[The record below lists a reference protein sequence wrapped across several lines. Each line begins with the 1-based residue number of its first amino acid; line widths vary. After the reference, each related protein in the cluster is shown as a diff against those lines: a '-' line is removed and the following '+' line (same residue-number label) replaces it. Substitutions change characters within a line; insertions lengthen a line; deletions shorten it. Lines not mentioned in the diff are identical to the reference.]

1 MKTMRFLPAHLC
13 LLCLLAFAPGA
24 IGQTQTL
31 CPWFTNGS
39 AERVLGGA
47 VALTA
52 KVDGSFSGSCR
63 FTHQTGD
70 TLRAI
75 EISVGKA
82 ETHACPPDAMKLK
95 SLGNEAVQCPASGDG
110 NYTIAGRIR
119 DVFFVITL
127 THVPDAIREA
137 PTNARPSDPYHAT
150 VLEQV
155 AEQVVGNLY

>member
-1 MKTMRFLPAHLC
+1 MTIATAAMGQATGEAPA
-13 LLCLLAFAPGA
+13 A
-24 IGQTQTL
+24 TL

-39 AERVLGGA
+39 AERVLGGS

-70 TLRAI
+70 AMRAI
-75 EISVGKA
+75 DVLVGNA
-82 ETHACPPDAMKLK
+82 DTHACPPNATKLK
-95 SLGNEAVQCPASGDG
+95 TLGNEAVQCTATGDG
-110 NYTIAGRIR
+110 NYSIAGRIR

-127 THVPDAIREA
+127 SHVPDAVREPSA
-137 PTNARPSDPYHAT
+137 NARPSDPYHAT